1 MRKGLCANHLRDV
14 EKFFPGAHL
23 TYNARN
29 EDEVDEDLL
38 IEKLKKVGS
47 EYKFKSKVEPI
58 EPAQPVGKF
67 T

>member
-58 EPAQPVGKF
+58 EPAQPVGKLF
-67 T
+67 